1 MNNSARKR
9 LVLATTL
16 LGALAAQSA
25 WACKAPVT
33 PKTIP
38 DGRKAEKA
46 AMLEAKRNV
55 ERYVENVSVYLNCE
69 NDGLKLQE
77 VVAEQKLV
85 MTRFNAEV
93 RAYNAA
99 LKRE

>member
-9 LVLATTL
+9 FMLTAAL

-25 WACKAPVT
+25 WACKAPVS
-33 PKTIP
+33 PKSIP
-38 DGRKAEKA
+38 DGRKAQKE
-46 AMLEAKRNV
+46 AMLEAKRDV
-55 ERYVENVSVYLNCE
+55 ERYVENVSLYLNCE

-77 VVAEQKLV
+77 VVAAQKLV
-85 MTRFNAEV
+85 MDRFNSEV

-99 LKRE
+99 LRRE